1 MIPMG
6 WSLGG
11 GNGNPLQYSC
21 LENAMDRGAWRFTVQ
36 GGAELDTTERL
47 STHATSMLT
56 CFGHTFP
63 DLNPSYHLSYFSFFP
78 CIPWVR
84 INKAFIKWSG
94 IEKSKLRCD
103 SWTPSNWGFW
113 TLQVSE
119 YGPLKKSHIG
129 IGLEEIILKLI
140 LLLHQTYGSHHKTH
154 LEQFYSVWL

>member
-1 MIPMG
+1 METRSSILAWKMLWTEEP
-6 WSLGG
+6 GG
-11 GNGNPLQYSC
+11 LPS
-21 LENAMDRGAWRFTVQ
+21 RVVQ
-36 GGAELDTTERL
+36 SWTRL
-47 STHATSMLT
+47 TSMLT

-84 INKAFIKWSG
+84 INKAFTKWSG

-113 TLQVSE
+113 TLHVSE
-119 YGPLKKSHIG
+119 YCPLNKSHIG
-129 IGLEEIILKLI
+129 SGLEEIILKLI
-140 LLLHQTYGSHHKTH
+140 LLLPQIYGSHHKTH